1 MSLRILIVDD
11 HAEFRTLLQHHLKL
25 RWPAAELTDYDP
37 AAQGPLAAD
46 FDGHDYDLVLL
57 DYQLGDIEDGID
69 YLRRFRE
76 QPGFPPV
83 IMLTAAGNEDLAV
96 EAIKAGAA
104 DYIPKQ
110 TMTHERLTA
119 AVQKIV
125 EGAPPRAARLDP
137 AAPQGAPPPELKI
150 QGYEILCRLTE
161 GGAGTIYLA
170 RRDATGE
177 NVCVKVMA
185 QRLPSGEESREAQR
199 LAREYEAICRVE
211 SPRIVRLH
219 EYGVTDGHVYLVMEY
234 FPGGSLRDL
243 LLGPL
248 PRARALAYL
257 HQVCAALDIIHKAG
271 ILHRDLKPANIML
284 RTDGSLALIDFGTAK
299 YAAGHSRTLTAAGS
313 VIGTPNYMS
322 PEQCS
327 GLPLTPASDLY
338 AVGVLLYEMLTGQ
351 VPYEAAMPLAVM
363 YKHQYAPLPRLPDE
377 HADLQPLLDRLLAKR
392 PEDRYQRAR
401 DLLKE
406 KHIAAAAPKGA
417 AS

>member
-1 MSLRILIVDD
+1 VTLRILIIDD
-11 HAEFRTLLQHHLKL
+11 HAEFRTLLRHHLKL
-25 RWPAAELTDYDP
+25 RWPAAGLEDYDP
-37 AAQGPLAAD
+37 STQGPLPAD
-46 FDGHDYDLVLL
+46 FDGRDHDVVLL
-57 DYQLGDIEDGID
+57 DYQLGGGEDGID
-69 YLRRFRE
+69 YLHRFRAM
-76 QPGFPPV
+76 PGFPPV

-96 EAIKAGAA
+96 AAIKGGAA

-125 EGAPPRAARLDP
+125 ESAPPRAAKLDP
-137 AAPQGAPPPELKI
+137 SAPQGAPPPELRI

-170 RRDATGE
+170 RRQANGE
-177 NVCVKVMA
+177 NVCIKVME

-243 LLGPL
+243 LLGPV
-248 PRARALAYL
+248 PRAQALSYL
-257 HQVCAALDIIHKAG
+257 YQVTAALDIIHKAG

-299 YAAGHSRTLTAAGS
+299 YAAGHSHTLTAAGS

-327 GLPLTPASDLY
+327 GLVLTPASDLY
-338 AVGVLLYEMLTGQ
+338 AVGVLLHEMLTGQ

-363 YKHQYAPLPRLPDE
+363 YKHQYAPLPQLPDA
-377 HADLQPLLDRLLAKR
+377 HASLQPMLNRLLAKR
-392 PEDRYQRAR
+392 PEERFQSAR

-406 KHIAAAAPKGA
+406 PDLAQAAPKA
-417 AS
+417 AA

>member
-1 MSLRILIVDD
+1 VTLRILIIDD
-11 HAEFRTLLQHHLKL
+11 HAEFRTLLRHHLSL

-37 AAQGPLAAD
+37 STQGPLPAD
-46 FDGHDYDLVLL
+46 FAGKDLDLVLL
-57 DYQLGDIEDGID
+57 DYQLGEGDDGID
-69 YLRRFRE
+69 YLRRFRA

-125 EGAPPRAARLDP
+125 EARPPARAQKLDP
-137 AAPQGAPPPELKI
+137 AAERALPGQLQI
-150 QGYEILCRLTE
+150 DGYEILSRLAE

-170 RRDATGE
+170 RRQATGE
-177 NVCVKVMA
+177 NVVVKVMA
-185 QRLPSGEESREAQR
+185 QRLPTGEESKEAQR
-199 LAREYEAICRVE
+199 LSREYEAIGRVE
-211 SPRIVRLH
+211 SPRIVRLY
-219 EYGVTDGHVYLVMEY
+219 EYGVTDGHVYMVMEY
-234 FPGGSLRDL
+234 FPSGSLREI
-243 LLGPL
+243 LLGPV
-248 PRARALAYL
+248 PRDIALTYL
-257 HQVCAALDIIHKAG
+257 HQVAAALDIIHKAG

-299 YAAGHSRTLTAAGS
+299 YAAGHARTLTAAGS

-327 GLPLTPASDLY
+327 GLQLTPASDLY

-363 YKHQYAPLPRLPDE
+363 YKHQYAPLPRLPAE
-377 HADLQPLLDRLLAKR
+377 HADLQGLLDKLMAKN
-392 PEDRYQRAR
+392 PQDRYQRAR
-401 DLLKE
+401 ELLKE
-406 KHIAAAAPKGA
+406 PRIAAAAP
-417 AS
+417 

>member
-11 HAEFRTLLQHHLKL
+11 HEEFRTLLRHHLSL
-25 RWPAAELTDYDP
+25 RWPAAELSEYDP
-37 AAQGPLAAD
+37 STQGPLPAD
-46 FDGHDYDLVLL
+46 FAGADLDLVLL
-57 DYQLGDIEDGID
+57 DYQLGGGDDGLD
-69 YLRRFRE
+69 YLRRFRA

-96 EAIKAGAA
+96 EAIKGGAA

-125 EGAPPRAARLDP
+125 EARPPRAPQPAEAGAPP
-137 AAPQGAPPPELKI
+137 APPADLKI
-150 QGYEILCRLTE
+150 RGYEIRSRLAE

-170 RRDATGE
+170 RRQATGE
-177 NVCVKVMA
+177 NVVVKVMV
-185 QRLPSGEESREAQR
+185 QRLPTGEESREAQR

-211 SPRIVRLH
+211 SPRIVRLY

-234 FPGGSLRDL
+234 FPAGSLRDL

-248 PRARALAYL
+248 PRKAALSYL
-257 HQVCAALDIIHKAG
+257 HQIAAALDIIHKAG

-299 YAAGHSRTLTAAGS
+299 YAAGHARTLTAAGS

-338 AVGVLLYEMLTGQ
+338 AVGVLLYEMLAGQ

-363 YKHQYAPLPRLPDE
+363 YKHQYAPLPRLPAA
-377 HADLQPLLDRLLAKR
+377 HADLQGLLDRLMAKR
-392 PEDRYQRAR
+392 PEDRFQRAR
-401 DLLKE
+401 ELLKE
-406 KHIAAAAPKGA
+406 PRIAAAAPEGP
-417 AS
+417 

>member
-1 MSLRILIVDD
+1 VTLRIFIIDD
-11 HAEFRTLLQHHLKL
+11 HAEFRSLLRHHLSL
-25 RWPAAELTDYDP
+25 RWPEAELADYDP
-37 AAQGPLAAD
+37 STQGPLPAD
-46 FDGHDYDLVLL
+46 FGGGGFDLVLL
-57 DYQLGDIEDGID
+57 DYQLGGGEDGLD

-96 EAIKAGAA
+96 NAIKAGAA

-125 EGAPPRAARLDP
+125 EARPPQRPPERADA
-137 AAPQGAPPPELKI
+137 AAPQAPPPGLKI
-150 QGYEILCRLTE
+150 NGYDIQYRLAE

-170 RRDATGE
+170 RRQAAGE
-177 NVCVKVMA
+177 NVVIKVMA
-185 QRLPSGEESREAQR
+185 QRLPGGEESREAQR

-211 SPRIVRLH
+211 SPRIVRLY

-234 FPGGSLRDL
+234 FPAGSLRDL

-248 PRARALAYL
+248 PREVALSYL
-257 HQVCAALDIIHKAG
+257 HQIAGALDIIHKAG
-271 ILHRDLKPANIML
+271 ILHRDLKPANIMR

-299 YAAGHSRTLTAAGS
+299 YAAGHARTLTAAGS
-313 VIGTPNYMS
+313 VVGTPNYMS

-351 VPYEAAMPLAVM
+351 VPYEAAMPLAVL
-363 YKHQYAPLPRLPDE
+363 YKHQYAPLPKLPE
-377 HADLQPLLDRLLAKR
+377 AHADLQPLLDQLMAKR
-392 PEDRYQRAR
+392 PEDRFQRAR
-401 DLLKE
+401 ELLKDPRL
-406 KHIAAAAPKGA
+406 AAAARQPR
-417 AS
+417 S